1 MKAPDAR
8 AWLMQKTA
16 PLTVHYG
23 RPLRI
28 AGQDLPAPRRLRLP
42 TRHGPVRCELYLPP
56 GVDRPPVY
64 VHAHGGA
71 FIIRHP
77 RMDDFFARFVVD
89 RARVAVLSVDYDAAP
104 QVSFPVAHEQVHDV
118 VAHVAVHGSAMGVE
132 ATRVAVGGFSA
143 GGGLAASACLRARDT
158 GSFAPRF
165 QLLAVPSLDVA
176 EDYEDKQPVGSPMLG
191 RSILDLVR
199 ATYFRDA
206 GQRGSDYAS
215 PLRAANLADL
225 PPTLVVTAERD
236 LLRREGDTYARR
248 LRDAG
253 VPVQHRVVAARDHYF
268 LDRDNARTEMALMAD
283 ALRRHLVAT
292 D

>member
-8 AWLMQKTA
+8 AWLMQKSA

-23 RPLRI
+23 RSLRL
-28 AGQDLPAPRRLRLP
+28 AGRDLPAPRRLRLP

-56 GVDRPPVY
+56 GVDLPAVY
-64 VHAHGGA
+64 VHLHGGA
-71 FIIRHP
+71 YIMRHP
-77 RMDDFFARFVVD
+77 RMDDFFARYVVD

-118 VAHVAVHGSAMGVE
+118 AAHVAAQGSGLGVDG
-132 ATRVAVGGFSA
+132 ARVAVGGFSA
-143 GGGLAASACLRARDT
+143 GAGLAASACLRARDT
-158 GSFAPRF
+158 GSFTPRF

-191 RSILDLVR
+191 RGVLDLVR
-199 ATYFRDA
+199 ATYFRDP
-206 GQRGSDYAS
+206 GQRTTDYAS

-225 PPTLVVTAERD
+225 PPALVVTAERD
-236 LLRREGDTYARR
+236 LLRREGDAYARR
-248 LRDAG
+248 LGTAQ
-253 VPVQHRVVAARDHYF
+253 VPVQHRVVAGRDHYF
-268 LDRDNARTEMALMAD
+268 LDRANAATEMAVMSD
-283 ALRRHLVAT
+283 ALRRHLT